1 MSRMVM
7 DSVPPWMSMTAP
19 PSGGVVD
26 EGVVFDVDAVADG
39 DADVVALDAV
49 LLGEAVFDAP
59 AEEDADVVAA
69 QGVVANDGP
78 LPLIPH
84 F

>member
-1 MSRMVM
+1 LFDEAALLAAASF
-7 DSVPPWMSMTAP
+7 
-19 PSGGVVD
+19 G

-59 AEEDADVVAA
+59 A
-69 QGVVANDGP
+69 
-78 LPLIPH
+78 
-84 F
+84 